1 MKTFVATIGYTEW
14 PIASAIIKHGLSEGD
29 RIFLLTPEKKDER
42 SKSAVDEVKSF
53 ISKFAPKVEVSEIPV
68 SIHNPVDSIS
78 ALAKLIAKEAA
89 QRRDLIVNLS
99 GGMKVLVIETVL
111 ALTLI
116 QVENLIVELKTED
129 KIDLQ
134 IPRVWGVLQEVSP
147 EEKQT
152 LKIMSKQ
159 TSFSLSNLAKAL
171 KISTATSHRL
181 SERLERIGA
190 ITSKKIGKE
199 RVMELTDMG
208 KILATIEEE
217 M

>member
-1 MKTFVATIGYTEW
+1 
-14 PIASAIIKHGLSEGD
+14 
-29 RIFLLTPEKKDER
+29 
-42 SKSAVDEVKSF
+42 
-53 ISKFAPKVEVSEIPV
+53 
-68 SIHNPVDSIS
+68 
-78 ALAKLIAKEAA
+78 
-89 QRRDLIVNLS
+89 
-99 GGMKVLVIETVL
+99 MKVLVIETVL

-134 IPRVWGVLQEVSP
+134 IPRVWGVLQELSP
-147 EEKQT
+147 EEKQA

-171 KISTATSHRL
+171 KISTATAHRL
-181 SERLERIGA
+181 SKRLERIGA

-199 RVMELTDMG
+199 RIMELTHMG

-217 M
+217 I